1 MKLTSVTK
9 SPGLS
14 PSTWVQCMLAVLVGI
29 LIASPNCTFS
39 PPVNESPFA
48 DLRIVSRDGTPL
60 EIRGNAASLG
70 ELAADDALRIR
81 VESMS
86 ADSFLLLCVES
97 ADSALYIG
105 GGATDTDIDFAATVD
120 GEYLVF
126 LSTLDA
132 TDADARMTISAVF
145 VDTPNARPSRQVV
158 QVLFAPD
165 FLTAPG
171 LLDPV
176 DGTDEDRAVL
186 EGLEGTV
193 QTEVL
198 EMLRD
203 IFADTPVQIIGA
215 DEVLPE
221 GPFSTLTFSPDRV
234 IADDQDVLDA
244 ALPALD
250 PTRPQCQIRV
260 IFGEVLPRG
269 AAEDVG
275 NRIPDDDAVVYVG
288 SFQGRGREC
297 WTAVINSVNN
307 IVFAIAQTGA
317 HEIGHLVG
325 LVHVEQID
333 LMNRSA
339 TLAFL
344 RELDFLRGQVQVERT
359 TNGVSATEVFTSVVQ
374 DPRVYFESI
383 FDSASP

>member
-1 MKLTSVTK
+1 MRRSRLQYNHRRFMALASCIIGIT
-9 SPGLS
+9 LS
-14 PSTWVQCMLAVLVGI
+14 G
-29 LIASPNCTFS
+29 CTFS
-39 PPVNESPFA
+39 PTMNEAPFA
-48 DLRIVSRDGTPL
+48 ELRTVSRDGTRQ
-60 EIRGNAASLG
+60 EFRGNAASLG
-70 ELAADDALRIR
+70 ELTAEDALRIR
-81 VESMS
+81 VESRS
-86 ADSFLLLCVES
+86 ADSFLLLRIES

-105 GGATDTDIDFAATVD
+105 GGPSGTDIDFTPTVD

-132 TDADARMTISAVF
+132 TDAAARMTISAMPI
-145 VDTPNARPSRQVV
+145 DAAPARPARQVV
-158 QVLFAPD
+158 RVLFAPD

-176 DGTDEDRAVL
+176 DGTDDDRAVL
-186 EGLEGTV
+186 EGLAGTV

-203 IFADTPVQIIGA
+203 IFSETPIQIIGA
-215 DEVLPE
+215 DEALPDE
-221 GPFSTLTFSPDRV
+221 PFSTLTFLPDRV
-234 IADDQDVLDA
+234 IAEDQDVLDA

-250 PTRPQCQIRV
+250 PTRPQCQVRV
-260 IFGEVLPRG
+260 IFGEILPRR

-317 HEIGHLVG
+317 HEIGHLIG

-339 TLAFL
+339 TLALL

-359 TNGVSATEVFTSVVQ
+359 SNGTTATEVFTSVVQ

-383 FDSASP
+383 FDPASP

>member
-1 MKLTSVTK
+1 MNRSRLRYNHCRTMALASCIIGIT
-9 SPGLS
+9 LS
-14 PSTWVQCMLAVLVGI
+14 G
-29 LIASPNCTFS
+29 CTFS
-39 PPVNESPFA
+39 PTVDESPFA
-48 DLRIVSRDGTPL
+48 DLRTVSRDGTPQ
-60 EIRGNAASLG
+60 EIRGNAALLG
-70 ELAADDALRIR
+70 ELTSDDALRIR
-81 VESMS
+81 VESTS
-86 ADSFLLLCVES
+86 ADSFLLLRIES
-97 ADSALYIG
+97 VDSALYIG
-105 GGATDTDIDFAATVD
+105 GGPSGADIDFTPTVD

-126 LSTLDA
+126 LSTLDV
-132 TDADARMTISAVF
+132 TDADANVTVSAMSI
-145 VDTPNARPSRQVV
+145 DTRPVRPARQVV
-158 QVLFAPD
+158 QVIFAPD

-176 DGTDEDRAVL
+176 DGTDDDRAVL
-186 EGLEGTV
+186 EGLASTV

-198 EMLRD
+198 DMLRD
-203 IFADTPVQIIGA
+203 IFAGTPIHIIGA
-215 DEVLPE
+215 DETPPE
-221 GPFSTLTFSPDRV
+221 EPFSTLTFLPDRV
-234 IADDQDVLDA
+234 IADDQDALDA
-244 ALPALD
+244 ALPELD
-250 PTRPQCQIRV
+250 PTRPQCQVRV
-260 IFGEVLPRG
+260 IFGEILPRG

-344 RELDFLRGQVQVERT
+344 RELDLLRGQVQVERT
-359 TNGVSATEVFTSVVQ
+359 SNGTTATEVFTSVVQ

-383 FDSASP
+383 FDPASP